1 MSVPEAKQKLQV
13 AVEKP
18 TPYTFDLGLLLASD
32 PNPLNLSKTADGL
45 EASLAAVARDGAQAL
60 INQLLTTC
68 PITSTPG
75 GVLLSL
81 PTSTTPL
88 PREKPLPPPKA
99 ETTWDKFA
107 KKRGIKPKTREQRK
121 NLQYNPETG
130 DWERKWG
137 YKGAN
142 KSGENDW
149 IVEVDPKKEA
159 ERKEGTTVWGDRRRE
174 RKERVKR
181 NERSQRK
188 NERDAEKA

>member
-1 MSVPEAKQKLQV
+1 MSTPEAKQKLQV

-45 EASLAAVARDGAQAL
+45 EASLASVARDGAQAL

-68 PITSTPG
+68 PITSTPA

-188 NERDAEKA
+188 NVRDAEKA